1 MWQLRYI
8 YGHLP
13 TLTVGIA
20 ARPVWKKQESAVTG
34 ATDEQGSTMRLKG
47 YVKRTAFAAMA
58 GAALSV
64 SIIAVAPTASG
75 AATKASSSGG
85 TATMALDE
93 NLAGFNINTSA
104 ASEFVLQEI
113 MNMVWP
119 QAFIVNNKLQPVL
132 NDQLLQS
139 ASVTSTGSEPQ
150 TVVYKINPKAVW
162 SDGTPITADDF
173 IYNWQAQS
181 ANTAYTDLGGQPY
194 DDATTAGYNQIASV
208 VGSAPS
214 GGAACDPGST
224 ANRNAGLCPNG
235 RTVTVTF
242 KPSFADWRSIYT
254 NIVPAHIA
262 RTVGWNTGFA
272 GPAQAISGSWY
283 TITSYNNNQSLV
295 LTRNPSYWGTP
306 GKLNKIVFQFFSDDD
321 QLVPA
326 LQNKEINIFNPSTVN
341 LSIVQTAA
349 QVPDTKTATL
359 PGLEFEHF
367 DFNQADPYLAKVQV
381 REAIAHGTDRQSII
395 TRTVGEIEKGITPL
409 GSRMLVSTQKGYKGT
424 SYAFS
429 TSQSNNLMKEAGFKK
444 VGGYYQPDYGPQ
456 KGKPLTFTIQST
468 SGNTIR
474 SQTEQLFQAQMKT
487 IGIKI
492 NIQNYD
498 ANTFFGTNLP
508 NGTFQ
513 IAEFAWV
520 TTPFVSGNQP
530 IYCSYTNSSGCDEN
544 WNHAASAQAD
554 KDMASG
560 SSAAS
565 QSKEI
570 NFYNEA
576 DSILWQNMV
585 TLPLYQKPQ
594 FFAWTNNL
602 KGVLPNTSSVGVTW
616 NAEDWSLSS

>member
-1 MWQLRYI
+1 
-8 YGHLP
+8 
-13 TLTVGIA
+13 
-20 ARPVWKKQESAVTG
+20 
-34 ATDEQGSTMRLKG
+34 MRVKG
-47 YVKRTAFAAMA
+47 YLKRSAFAAMA
-58 GAALSV
+58 AAALSV
-64 SIIAVAPTASG
+64 SIIAVAPATSG

-93 NLAGFNINTSA
+93 TLSGFNINTSA
-104 ASEFVLQEI
+104 SEEFVLQEI

-132 NDQLLQS
+132 NDQLLES
-139 ASVTSTGSEPQ
+139 ASVTGDSPQ

-181 ANTAYTDLGGQPY
+181 GNPAYTDVGNQPY
-194 DDATTAGYNQIASV
+194 DDATTAGYNQIESV

-214 GGAACDPGST
+214 GGAACDPGS
-224 ANRNAGLCPNG
+224 AADRNAGLCPNG

-272 GPAQAISGSWY
+272 GPAQTISGSWY
-283 TITSYNNNQSLV
+283 TITSYNANQSLV

-306 GKLNKIVFQFFSDDD
+306 GKLNKLVFQFFSDDS

-326 LQNKEINIFNPSTVN
+326 LQNKEIDIFNPTTVS
-341 LSIVQTAA
+341 LSIVQTAN
-349 QVPDTKTATL
+349 QVPDTTKATL

-367 DFNQADPYLAKVQV
+367 DFNQADPYLAKLQV
-381 REAIAHGTDRQSII
+381 REAIAHGVDRQSII

-429 TSQSNNLMKEAGFKK
+429 TSQAKNLMKEAGFKK
-444 VGGYYQPDYGPQ
+444 ASDGYFQPDYGPQ
-456 KGKPLTFTIQST
+456 SGKDLTFTIQST
-468 SGNTIR
+468 SGNSIR
-474 SQTEQLFQAQMKT
+474 SQTEELFQAQMKA

-530 IYCSYTNSSGCDEN
+530 IYCSYTNATNCASN
-544 WNHAASAQAD
+544 YNHAANTHVDQL
-554 KDMASG
+554 MASG
-560 SSAAS
+560 SSAPS

-570 NFYNEA
+570 SDYNEA
-576 DSILWQNMV
+576 DGILWQNMV

-594 FFAWTNNL
+594 FWAWSNNL

-616 NAEDWSLSS
+616 NAEDWSVGS

>member
-8 YGHLP
+8 YEHLP

-20 ARPVWKKQESAVTG
+20 ALGSAKKQGSAVTG

-47 YVKRTAFAAMA
+47 YVKRAAFAAMA

-104 ASEFVLQEI
+104 AAEFVLQEI

-132 NDQLLQS
+132 NSQLLES
-139 ASVTSTGSEPQ
+139 AAVTTSSPQ

-181 ANTAYTDLGGQPY
+181 GNSAYTDNGGQPY
-194 DDATTAGYNQIASV
+194 DDASTAGYNQIASV

-242 KPSFADWRSIYT
+242 KPSFADWRSLYT

-283 TITSYNNNQSLV
+283 TITSYNANQSLV

-306 GKLNKIVFQFFSDDD
+306 GKLNKIVFQFFSDDS

-326 LQNKEINIFNPSTVN
+326 LQNKEINIFNPTSLN
-341 LSIVQTAA
+341 LSIVQTAN
-349 QVPDTKTATL
+349 QVPDTTKMTQA
-359 PGLEFEHF
+359 GLQFEHF
-367 DFNQADPYLAKVQV
+367 DFNQSDPYLAKLQV
-381 REAIAHGTDRQSII
+381 REAIAHGVDRQSII
-395 TRTVGEIEKGITPL
+395 TRTVGEITKGITPL
-409 GSRMLVSTQKGYKGT
+409 GSRVLVPTQKGYKGT
-424 SYAFS
+424 AFAYS
-429 TSQSNNLMKEAGFKK
+429 PSQSNNLMKEAGFKK
-444 VGGYYQPDYGPQ
+444 VNGYYEADYGPQ

-474 SQTEQLFQAQMKT
+474 SQTEQLFQAQMKA

-530 IYCSYTNSSGCDEN
+530 IYCSYTNGSQCDEN
-544 WNHAASAQAD
+544 WNHYANAETD
-554 KDMASG
+554 KLMASG
-560 SSAAS
+560 SAAPS
-565 QSKEI
+565 QAQELED
-570 NFYNEA
+570 YNKA
-576 DSILWQNMV
+576 DATLWQNMV
-585 TLPLYQKPQ
+585 TLPLYQQPV
-594 FFAWTNNL
+594 FWAWSNNL

>member
-1 MWQLRYI
+1 M
-8 YGHLP
+8 G
-13 TLTVGIA
+13 
-20 ARPVWKKQESAVTG
+20 
-34 ATDEQGSTMRLKG
+34 LKG
-47 YVKRTAFAAMA
+47 YLKRSAFAAMA
-58 GAALSV
+58 AAALSV
-64 SIIAVAPTASG
+64 SFIAVAPTSSG

-119 QAFIVNNKLQPVL
+119 QVFIVNNKLQPVL
-132 NDQLLQS
+132 NTQLIES
-139 ASVTSTGSEPQ
+139 AAVTGSSPQ

-181 ANTAYTDLGGQPY
+181 GNTAYTDVGGQPY
-194 DDATTAGYNQIASV
+194 DDATTAGYNQIQSV
-208 VGSAPS
+208 VGSDPS
-214 GGAACDPGST
+214 GGAACAPGT
-224 ANRNAGLCPNG
+224 AADRNVGMCPNG
-235 RTVTVTF
+235 RDFTVTF
-242 KPSFADWRSIYT
+242 KPSFADWRALYT
-254 NIVPAHIA
+254 NVVPAHIA
-262 RTVGWNTGFA
+262 RVSGWNTGFA

-283 TITSYNNNQSLV
+283 TITSYNANQSLV
-295 LTRNPSYWGTP
+295 LTRNPSYWDTP
-306 GKLNKIVFQFFSDDD
+306 GKLNKIVFQFFSDDS

-326 LQNKEINIFNPSTVN
+326 LQNKEINIFNPTTVD

-349 QVPDTKTATL
+349 QVPNTKTATL

-381 REAIAHGTDRQSII
+381 REAIAHGVNRQSII

-424 SYAFS
+424 NYSFS
-429 TSQSNNLMKEAGFKK
+429 TTKATNLMKEAGFKK
-444 VGGYYQPDYGPQ
+444 ASDGYFQPNYGPQ
-456 KGKPLTFTIQST
+456 KGKDLTFTIQST
-468 SGNTIR
+468 SGNSIR
-474 SQTEQLFQAQMKT
+474 SQTEELFQAQMKA

-530 IYCSYTNSSGCDEN
+530 IYCSYTSSQCDEN
-544 WNHAASAQAD
+544 WNHAASADVD
-554 KDMASG
+554 KLMASG
-560 SSAAS
+560 SSAPSAS
-565 QSKEI
+565 QEI
-570 NFYNEA
+570 EDYNKA
-576 DSILWQNMV
+576 DAILWQNMV

-594 FFAWTNNL
+594 FWAWSSNL

-616 NAEDWSLSS
+616 NAENWTLGS

>member
-8 YGHLP
+8 YDHLP
-13 TLTVGIA
+13 TFTVDVA
-20 ARPVWKKQESAVTG
+20 VRKAQESAVTG

-47 YVKRTAFAAMA
+47 YLKRSAFAAMA
-58 GAALSV
+58 AAALSV

-93 NLAGFNINTSA
+93 NLVGFNINTSA

-132 NDQLLQS
+132 NDQLLES
-139 ASVTSTGSEPQ
+139 ASVTGDSPQ
-150 TVVYKINPKAVW
+150 TVVYKLNPKAVW

-181 ANTAYTDLGGQPY
+181 GNPAYTDVGGKPY
-194 DDATTAGYNQIASV
+194 DDATTSGYNQIASV

-214 GGAACDPGST
+214 GGAACAPGST
-224 ANRNAGLCPNG
+224 ADRNVGLCPNG

-254 NIVPAHIA
+254 DIVPAHIA
-262 RTVGWNTGFA
+262 RTVGWNTGFT

-283 TITSYNNNQSLV
+283 TITSYNANQSVV
-295 LTRNPSYWGTP
+295 LTRNPTYWGTP
-306 GKLNKIVFQFFSDDD
+306 GKLNKLVFQFFSDDS

-341 LSIVQTAA
+341 LSIVQTAN
-349 QVPDTKTATL
+349 QVPNTTKATM

-367 DFNQADPYLAKVQV
+367 DFNQSDPYLAKLQV
-381 REAIAHGTDRQSII
+381 REAIAHGVNRQSII

-409 GSRMLVSTQKGYKGT
+409 GSRMLVSTQKGYQGT

-429 TSQSNNLMKEAGFKK
+429 TSQSTNLLKEAGFKK
-444 VGGYYQPDYGPQ
+444 ASDGYVQPDYGPQ
-456 KGKPLTFTIQST
+456 KGKDLTFTIQST
-468 SGNTIR
+468 SGNSIR
-474 SQTEQLFQAQMKT
+474 SQTEELFQSQMKA

-498 ANTFFGTNLP
+498 ASTFFGTNLP

-530 IYCSYTNSSGCDEN
+530 IYCSYTNGSMCSEN
-544 WNHAASAQAD
+544 WNHAANANVD
-554 KDMASG
+554 KLMASG
-560 SSAAS
+560 SSAPSNS
-565 QSKEI
+565 QEI
-570 NFYNEA
+570 TDYNKA
-576 DSILWQNMV
+576 DAILWQNMV

-594 FFAWTNNL
+594 FWAWSNNL

-616 NAEDWSLSS
+616 NAENWSLSS